1 MTPSNVRGINVQC
14 VLMLMMHMLLVAIA
28 ELTQFNINF
37 IAVIFA
43 LSIYCHRNTLK
54 HYVGKTVDEFCI
66 RWNNKKKTIFRNYDS
81 DTQCTSNYLHK
92 RYSNVR
98 YSRWYFKSCF
108 GNIY

>member
-1 MTPSNVRGINVQC
+1 
-14 VLMLMMHMLLVAIA
+14 MLLVAIA

-66 RWNNKKKTIFRNYDS
+66 RWNNKKKQFSVITIVTHNAR
-81 DTQCTSNYLHK
+81 QIICI
-92 RYSNVR
+92 NVILM
-98 YSRWYFKSCF
+98 YVIHGGILNHVSVTF
-108 GNIY
+108 ID

>member
-1 MTPSNVRGINVQC
+1 
-14 VLMLMMHMLLVAIA
+14 MLMMHMLLVAIA

-66 RWNNKKKTIFRNYDS
+66 RWKNKKKNNFP
-81 DTQCTSNYLHK
+81 
-92 RYSNVR
+92 
-98 YSRWYFKSCF
+98 
-108 GNIY
+108 